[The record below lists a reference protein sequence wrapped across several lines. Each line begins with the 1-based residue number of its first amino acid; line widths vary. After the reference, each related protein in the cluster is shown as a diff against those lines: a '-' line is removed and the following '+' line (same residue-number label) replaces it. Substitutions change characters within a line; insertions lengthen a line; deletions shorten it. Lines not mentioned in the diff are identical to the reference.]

1 MAAGE
6 LGVDPDQIERSGA
19 QISAAAE
26 QLHGHVSAFQGELA
40 SYGQPWGHDMVGS
53 LIGGCYLAISGAAMR
68 SFTSNTRALN
78 DHGDRVQAMAS
89 VYRDTEQVN
98 TQEANRVRDALG

>member
-6 LGVDPDQIERSGA
+6 LNVDPDQIQRSGA

-26 QLHGHVSAFQGELA
+26 QLHGHVSAFQGELT

-68 SFTSNTRALN
+68 SFASNTSALS
-78 DHGDRVQAMAS
+78 DHGARVQAMAS
-89 VYRDTEQVN
+89 LYRQTEESN
-98 TQEANRVRDALG
+98 TQAVDRVREALG